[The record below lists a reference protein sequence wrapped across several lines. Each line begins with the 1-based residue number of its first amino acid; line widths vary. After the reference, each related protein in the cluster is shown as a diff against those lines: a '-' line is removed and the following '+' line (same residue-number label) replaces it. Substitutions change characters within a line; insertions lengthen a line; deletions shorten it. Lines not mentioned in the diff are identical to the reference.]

1 MRGVYG
7 DKPTTQLKVGDRLS
21 INDHDAFVVGTY
33 RRTKEFFWEPV
44 LYTTYSR
51 ALSWAPR
58 ERQLLSY
65 VLVKVRDKNKMA
77 EIAKRIHE
85 RTGLVAL
92 TASEFQ
98 SLTMWFVLNQ
108 TGILVNFGITI
119 FLGVIIG
126 ILVSGQLFYTFI
138 LDNSRHFAALKAM
151 GVTNRTLRQMIFVQ
165 LLTVGSIGYGI
176 GLGCAGIMGFSP
188 KGGELAFAMTWHVP
202 IFSFFAILLCCLLAA
217 SLSIRRVIKLEP
229 AIVFKG

>member
-1 MRGVYG
+1 LIAQTLWAGVHG
-7 DKPTTQLKVGDRLS
+7 VASLQITMCDDTWF
-21 INDHDAFVVGTY
+21 N
-33 RRTKEFFWEPV
+33 WEPV
-44 LYTTYSR
+44 LYTTYFR

-65 VLVKVRDKNKMA
+65 VLVKVRDKNKIA

-151 GVTNRTLRQMIFVQ
+151 GVTKLSGIVDKIFVQ
-165 LLTVGSIGYGI
+165 LGQ
-176 GLGCAGIMGFSP
+176 
-188 KGGELAFAMTWHVP
+188 K
-202 IFSFFAILLCCLLAA
+202 
-217 SLSIRRVIKLEP
+217 IKHHEP
-229 AIVFKG
+229 L